1 MKRKSALGLMG
12 LAIIS
17 LIILINAAPKNYEWR
32 RITSDGQYG
41 FPPSQGIN
49 YTPNLT
55 SNRSF
60 NYIHPRGVESRVRP
74 VYNPAEATIYQPKL
88 TAPEKVMVEVE

>member
-1 MKRKSALGLMG
+1 MKRTPTFGLMG

-17 LIILINAAPKNYEWR
+17 LIILISAVPKDYEWR

-60 NYIHPRGVESRVRP
+60 NYTQPRGVESRVRP
-74 VYNPAEATIYQPKL
+74 EYNPAQTTIYQPKL
-88 TAPEKVMVEVE
+88 KTPEKVMHEVE